1 MLSVPSRAY
10 DNRYLSSIEGCRG
23 NIYKLGRLLLH
34 EWCTVVDKEGKAHD
48 RYCFLFKSRI
58 LVTKVRKITENRSV
72 FILQNI
78 VKLPLCNIEHKADAK
93 QIHLSL
99 KTPDAGSILPLT
111 LKPHG
116 PESHLTWFNEISS
129 HINQDVTLQE
139 HNADDLKVDASQIAT
154 ESELLLHLPQ
164 RAEAHDP
171 TSSVRPSDVA
181 ENYFLSKETKERLQL
196 EQQELLRLEQ
206 EAIEL
211 YKKQQSSK
219 SVQISSS
226 QVTTS
231 SEVQSKVEEVKS
243 VAKPP
248 EIVSKA
254 KEAPIKEVVPSP
266 PSAPTPPPAPPK
278 EVTPVKEAAPAKK
291 VSPVKEATPAKKAS
305 PVKEASP
312 PPRQPEPVIA
322 SPSPPPPVKET
333 PPASHSKEVE
343 APKQPET
350 AAPVQVQVQV
360 QETKQA
366 VSESKEVISIES
378 SQSIKQ
384 EVVVEVAEET
394 LEIGKQAEEENQ
406 ARETSP
412 YSIPKIQVYRPVDSV
427 NTSGSHVVT
436 KHKPIELKDIVGY
449 SESLVDSDTVPGGS
463 QGRSPGYTANI
474 TDHASLTIWN
484 NRLANIAGDR
494 NGVNQ
499 HLQQSGPP
507 PPPIPP
513 NFTRMPGFFQPL
525 PCIAYETTIEI
536 LIVKARPPSPP
547 PPPPPTI
554 KRVLV
559 HTESLEQ
566 KTQNF
571 FEGIYDVS
579 TSDTSLRNAKQK
591 IRSIKNTVLKSKDST
606 NYAQDTV
613 QKAKA
618 RDFLHIFTPPV
629 KKRPIYEIVEEP
641 VNIFELEGDYTESI
655 ADDFREPSADFEARG
670 QSVGG
675 MDDYYSGYS
684 GYSKRRYES
693 KLKTDPIRSVVCID
707 RVNGFPC

>member
-10 DNRYLSSIEGCRG
+10 DNRFLSSIEGCRG

-34 EWCTVVDKEGKAHD
+34 AWCNVVDKEGKAHD

-58 LVTKVRKITENRSV
+58 LVTKVRKISENRSV

-78 VKLPLCNIEHKADAK
+78 VKLPLCNIELKADEK

-99 KTPDAGSILPLT
+99 KAPEANSFLPIDI
-111 LKPHG
+111 KPHG
-116 PESHLTWFNEISS
+116 PEAHLTWFNEISS

-139 HNADDLKVDASQIAT
+139 HNADDLKVDASQIAS
-154 ESELLLHLPQ
+154 ESELILHLPQ

-171 TSSVRPSDVA
+171 NLSVRPSDVA
-181 ENYFLSKETKERLQL
+181 ENYFLSKETKERLQH
-196 EQQELLRLEQ
+196 EQQELLKLEQ

-219 SVQISSS
+219 SVSSKTESVEITSS
-226 QVTTS
+226 QVKSS
-231 SEVQSKVEEVKS
+231 SEVRKVV
-243 VAKPP
+243 
-248 EIVSKA
+248 
-254 KEAPIKEVVPSP
+254 SP
-266 PSAPTPPPAPPK
+266 PPPPQAQVK
-278 EVTPVKEAAPAKK
+278 EVTPVKVVSSPPPPKEITPAK
-291 VSPVKEATPAKKAS
+291 VATPPPQPQVVTSPVKEVAPPPQPRAVASPAKEVTPS
-305 PVKEASP
+305 QSEPVKA
-312 PPRQPEPVIA
+312 
-322 SPSPPPPVKET
+322 PSPIKEVRKEVPPS
-333 PPASHSKEVE
+333 ASHSKEVE
-343 APKQPET
+343 ALVATEIRESLTET
-350 AAPVQVQVQV
+350 RSTVVESGQS
-360 QETKQA
+360 
-366 VSESKEVISIES
+366 SEIREEIVVTEES
-378 SQSIKQ
+378 S
-384 EVVVEVAEET
+384 
-394 LEIGKQAEEENQ
+394 LEGKQVVALE
-406 ARETSP
+406 REPSP
-412 YSIPKIQVYRPVDSV
+412 CSIPKIQVYRPVECE
-427 NTSGSHVVT
+427 NPVVT

-449 SESLVDSDTVPGGS
+449 SESLRDGDTAPAGGS
-463 QGRSPGYTANI
+463 PGRQQGYSANI

-494 NGVNQ
+494 SGANQ

-525 PCIAYETTIEI
+525 PLIAYETTIEI

-571 FEGIYDVS
+571 FEGIYDAAS
-579 TSDTSLRNAKQK
+579 SDTSLRNAKQK
-591 IRSIKNTVLKSKDST
+591 IRSIKSTVLKSKDST

-684 GYSKRRYES
+684 RASTRRYES
-693 KLKTDPIRSVVCID
+693 KLSRPTDRTHRSGVVNMHICID
-707 RVNGFPC
+707 GLVEAIL

>member
-1 MLSVPSRAY
+1 
-10 DNRYLSSIEGCRG
+10 
-23 NIYKLGRLLLH
+23 
-34 EWCTVVDKEGKAHD
+34 
-48 RYCFLFKSRI
+48 
-58 LVTKVRKITENRSV
+58 
-72 FILQNI
+72 
-78 VKLPLCNIEHKADAK
+78 
-93 QIHLSL
+93 
-99 KTPDAGSILPLT
+99 
-111 LKPHG
+111 
-116 PESHLTWFNEISS
+116 LTWFNEISS

-139 HNADDLKVDASQIAT
+139 HNADDLKVDQSQIAS
-154 ESELLLHLPQ
+154 ESELILHLPQ

-171 TSSVRPSDVA
+171 NLSVRPSDVA
-181 ENYFLSKETKERLQL
+181 ENYFLSKETKERLQH
-196 EQQELLRLEQ
+196 EQQELLKLEQ
-206 EAIEL
+206 EAIEQ

-219 SVQISSS
+219 TSSSTKTESVQITSS

-231 SEVQSKVEEVKS
+231 SEVR
-243 VAKPP
+243 
-248 EIVSKA
+248 
-254 KEAPIKEVVPSP
+254 KEVPAKVVSP
-266 PSAPTPPPAPPK
+266 PPPPQAKVK
-278 EVTPVKEAAPAKK
+278 EVTPVKVATPPPPPKEITPVK
-291 VSPVKEATPAKKAS
+291 VATPPPQPKVVTSPVKEVPPPPQPQVVASPAKEVA
-305 PVKEASP
+305 P
-312 PPRQPEPVIA
+312 PQPEPVRV
-322 SPSPPPPVKET
+322 SPPLKEVQKVE
-333 PPASHSKEVE
+333 PSLASHSKEVE
-343 APKQPET
+343 APV
-350 AAPVQVQVQV
+350 AAVRL
-360 QETKQA
+360 
-366 VSESKEVISIES
+366 IES
-378 SQSIKQ
+378 SQSSQFQ
-384 EVVVEVAEET
+384 EEILVAEEIS
-394 LEIGKQAEEENQ
+394 LAGKQAEDPQ
-406 ARETSP
+406 REPSP
-412 YSIPKIQVYRPVDSV
+412 YSIPMIQVYRPVESDNPV
-427 NTSGSHVVT
+427 VVT

-449 SESLVDSDTVPGGS
+449 SESLRDGDTAPPGGS
-463 QGRSPGYTANI
+463 QGQGRQQGYTANI

-494 NGVNQ
+494 GGNNQ

-525 PCIAYETTIEI
+525 PLIAYETTIEI

-547 PPPPPTI
+547 PPPPLTI

-571 FEGIYDVS
+571 FEGIYDAAS
-579 TSDTSLRNAKQK
+579 SDTSLRNAKQK

-641 VNIFELEGDYTESI
+641 VNIFELEGEYTESI

-684 GYSKRRYES
+684 RASTRRYEC
-693 KLKTDPIRSVVCID
+693 KLSIGQSVRSSYVLT
-707 RVNGFPC
+707 GL